1 MTQDDDEN
9 AERERQAR
17 ERGRLSFMERLYG
30 KANRITRSGFTDG
43 RSERRTGRTIQLP
56 LRVHPR
62 MKAMVMAIRTRDGVP
77 SMVVLFELMAQ
88 AYLEKEG
95 DIDWSKLP
103 SDDELLKRIE
113 DSRDD
118 DDAE

>member
-1 MTQDDDEN
+1 MTQDDDERG
-9 AERERQAR
+9 ERERQAR
-17 ERGRLSFMERLYG
+17 ERARLSFMERLYG
-30 KANRITRSGFTDG
+30 SVFRTTASGFVDG
-43 RSERRTGRTIQLP
+43 RSLRRTGRVIQLP

-62 MKAMVMAIRTRDGVP
+62 MKAMVMAIMARDGVP
-77 SMVVLFELMAQ
+77 STVVLFELMAQ

-95 DIDWSKLP
+95 DIDWSTLP

-113 DSRDD
+113 DKRDD